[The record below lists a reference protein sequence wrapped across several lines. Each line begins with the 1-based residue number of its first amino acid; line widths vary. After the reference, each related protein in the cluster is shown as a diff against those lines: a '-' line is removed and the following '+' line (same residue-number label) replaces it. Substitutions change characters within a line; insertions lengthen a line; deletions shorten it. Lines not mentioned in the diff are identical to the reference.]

1 MPEAA
6 TRCVLQSPPPKK
18 KDSTHSYT
26 EERASKNARGS
37 NVIRFNNPLLLGTG
51 PLSRACHVP
60 PLASGP
66 APALV
71 KGQIPD
77 KEGGES
83 DEMTNLD
90 RVIKAHI
97 LLFLQEQIKDII
109 INKS

>member
-1 MPEAA
+1 
-6 TRCVLQSPPPKK
+6 
-18 KDSTHSYT
+18 
-26 EERASKNARGS
+26 
-37 NVIRFNNPLLLGTG
+37 
-51 PLSRACHVP
+51 
-60 PLASGP
+60 
-66 APALV
+66 V